1 MKTISKLL
9 LISAVVLSSACKKK
23 DKDKDDNI
31 KDDNITLE
39 EILPGTWE
47 LVALNLE
54 GGSTTSISGSIII
67 TISHTTTTSNHVG
80 TFHFSA
86 NGDYSRSNVSWE
98 YKRITVVNGTSETE
112 IGNDSLKGIKG
123 TWSIKPNGNLVLFDG
138 SREVLS
144 FSKVELHSK
153 TKITLTASNTYEKID
168 GDEVTAGNTDMEITL
183 EKV

>member
-31 KDDNITLE
+31 TLE

-47 LVALNLE
+47 LIALSLE
-54 GGSTTSISGSIII
+54 DGSTTSISDSIIT
-67 TISHTTTTSNHVG
+67 TISHTVTTSNHVG

-86 NGDYSRSNVSWE
+86 NGDYSTSNLSWE
-98 YKRITVVNGTSETE
+98 YKSITVINGTSETE
-112 IGNDSLKGIKG
+112 TGNESQLDIKG
-123 TWSIKPNGNLVLFDG
+123 TWSIKPNGDLILFDEFEEYY
-138 SREVLS
+138 SS
-144 FSKVELHSK
+144 SKVELHSK
-153 TKITLTASNTYEKID
+153 TKITLTVSDTYEKID
-168 GDEVTAGNTDMEITL
+168 GDEVTAGNTDMEATL